1 MSSGLGGVDVCRT
14 PLDSRLEPAWAMACE
29 NRGEN
34 KDLILLGWSDSVSA
48 KRFLLTSVS
57 WLAVADPPEE
67 VAPEALA
74 LVADGRLELIV
85 TVRVSVVDLRLL
97 GESTA

>member
-1 MSSGLGGVDVCRT
+1 
-14 PLDSRLEPAWAMACE
+14 MAC
-29 NRGEN
+29 EN
-34 KDLILLGWSDSVSA
+34 KDLILLGWSDSASA
-48 KRFLLTSVS
+48 KRFLLFSVS
-57 WLAVADPPEE
+57 WSATADLPEE

-74 LVADGRLELIV
+74 LVADGGLELIL